1 LATTLATCQ
10 NVPGAPPEPPWV
22 VTIEAV
28 QSDGTAEALRR
39 CAADG
44 TDCRPIAAGAT
55 LTPPGRLVTAR
66 GARAVVR
73 LDARTSLAVGEDTVV
88 VLPDSRSRTL
98 AMEHGHCSLEQARDG
113 AALEL
118 LVAGSQV
125 QLAGGPPTTV
135 AIRAANAR
143 AATVTVHRGT
153 VELVGDAH
161 DTAKVEPG

>member
-1 LATTLATCQ
+1 LL
-10 NVPGAPPEPPWV
+10 
-22 VTIEAV
+22 
-28 QSDGTAEALRR
+28 
-39 CAADG
+39 
-44 TDCRPIAAGAT
+44 
-55 LTPPGRLVTAR
+55 
-66 GARAVVR
+66 
-73 LDARTSLAVGEDTVV
+73 
-88 VLPDSRSRTL
+88 
-98 AMEHGHCSLEQARDG
+98 LEQARDG